1 MSFALKRNT
10 AEKDLAVT
18 MEIGE
23 GRLSPHFVS
32 GMCHPCS
39 PRYLLKG
46 GLQER
51 LFEAFRRVEIYITAD
66 LRRNPH
72 ETPDTHIPSF
82 FSAACAL

>member
-1 MSFALKRNT
+1 
-10 AEKDLAVT
+10 

-32 GMCHPCS
+32 GMCHACS

-46 GLQER
+46 GYKKGPLR
-51 LFEAFRRVEIYITAD
+51 LFVELKFILRPIYDEIHTK
-66 LRRNPH
+66 LQMRII
-72 ETPDTHIPSF
+72 IPSF